1 MVFSNTPPEINEL
14 AKVWF
19 RVFDINNDQQE
30 IFEIESPKEKRKMLI
45 LILMLI
51 NSISDEYDL

>member
-1 MVFSNTPPEINEL
+1 MVFSSTPPEINEL